1 VVLVTHKPNI
11 LSLVDN
17 IMVMQDGQ
25 IALCGARQ
33 EVLGRL
39 AEMQRKQREQ
49 AERARAVQESLEKRR
64 NEALEQEGGGQ
75 EAPSGEAAH
84 A

>member
-1 VVLVTHKPNI
+1 
-11 LSLVDN
+11 
-17 IMVMQDGQ
+17 
-25 IALCGARQ
+25 
-33 EVLGRL
+33 
-39 AEMQRKQREQ
+39 MQRKQREQ

-75 EAPSGEAAH
+75 EDGRGAPSGEAAH

>member
-1 VVLVTHKPNI
+1 MELRDCYAEFGGDYK
-11 LSLVDN
+11 
-17 IMVMQDGQ
+17 
-25 IALCGARQ
+25 

-75 EAPSGEAAH
+75 EDGRGAPSGEAAH